1 MVTCSKDGALM
12 RPEFNCSVVPGYA
25 SGGKS
30 IFTLNMLFLSKLDS
44 IISLT
49 GADVVLTIQLKGS
62 GRTDIGMALSNF
74 VEVELDI

>member
-12 RPEFNCSVVPGYA
+12 RPKFNCSVVLGYA

-44 IISLT
+44 TISVT
-49 GADVVLTIQLKGS
+49 GADAVLTIQLKGS
-62 GRTDIGMALSNF
+62 GRTDIGMVLPNF
-74 VEVELDI
+74 VEVELDL